1 MPVNAIDEQELEA
14 HYSYMAKI
22 QEVQNHDENDVFAN
36 VRRHSEQPESIND
49 TYVLE
54 KDDSDVIPDSSNIC
68 TNDNQ
73 VDQNAAECVDE
84 RAALANLTLDTE
96 ENKTVLKQL
105 KKANASLTQELE
117 KCKTNLDETSRALG
131 EATSSRDSC
140 LIALQ
145 TKQTE
150 LEKYT
155 ALNDLTSDYKI
166 LQTKLN
172 DTLGLLAIKNIDIK
186 EGLKTKTYEISV
198 VNQKHDELVKKS
210 LLNRSQFE
218 GQLKE
223 KTKVISD
230 LKVKEG
236 KDIDTM
242 IEMEK
247 QIKFLNEILYKR
259 NQSIQTIH
267 MLAPKCATYHGRS
280 TFANPK
286 YCKKAQSDK
295 PCLYEIPY
303 DTSDPAN
310 RFAPDGED
318 TVTLEKESRSK
329 LDKDKLKKLILV
341 TKGKSVETQFDKPS
355 VVRQPNA
362 QRIPKPSVLGKPTPF
377 SNSPEM
383 RSFQTNKS
391 VNKTNASD
399 GLFKPVTQQNLPQ
412 KRNQAVR
419 NTNVLKPGMFR
430 IASTTTQTRT
440 PQLPHASRNTNP
452 HMSKSSGVIHTTS
465 VSRPQLKCYQVKDK
479 VVPNN
484 SQVKFQKKE
493 VEDHHRISSIS
504 KKTKSVTACNDSS
517 NSRTSNVNAV
527 CAECGKCVFNSNH
540 DACVSRYLK
549 DVNARTKKP
558 KVVPI
563 SASKPKRKANKSVA
577 TPHKKTVASDTTIQ
591 KSKSY
596 YKELYENTNQEW
608 KWWIAKR
615 CPSGY
620 KWTQKPLRTKKI
632 WMPKIRKDDVSASIS
647 PTIDII
653 SRITNGLKISN
664 SLGSNLS
671 NVPSSSNSLEDCTT
685 HPIHTPTQAWLWHR
699 RLSHLNFDY
708 ITLLSK
714 KEVVNGLPKLKYVK
728 DQLCSSCE
736 MSKAKRSSFKTK
748 AVPSSKGRLNL
759 LHMDLC
765 GPMRVASINGKK
777 YILVIVDDY
786 SRYTWTLFLRS
797 KDETPEVLKDF
808 LTMIQRNLQ
817 AQVITVRTDR
827 GTKFLN
833 KTLHAYFKEEGIDHQ
848 TSTPRTPEQNG
859 VVERRNR
866 TLVEAARTMLS
877 ASKLPLSFWAEAV
890 ATACYTQNRSIIIST
905 HGKTAY
911 HIINDRKPS
920 IKHLHIFGCIC
931 YITRD
936 GENLDK
942 MKEKGDP
949 CVMVGYSTQS
959 KGYRVYNK
967 RTRLIVESI
976 HIKFDEIKEM
986 MSDHNSSDL
995 APQRQEMSVEN
1006 VSSGLVPQGQKA
1018 SDYDNS
1024 DPVPPRQNV
1033 VPTAEK
1039 TDSSQQGLEF
1049 LFSPLLE
1056 EYYNPTHGLAEE
1068 NNNDQA
1074 PNASFQEAEFI
1085 NPFCTR
1091 VQEIGES
1098 SSRNIDNTDVHS
1110 FQPQSHDYRWTRDHP
1125 LEQVRGNPLQLP
1137 VQTRLQLEFNAGRTH
1152 QFEQANVGISV
1163 RQSMSARW
1171 LLSLSGYGKN
1181 NKELKCKISLDL
1193 VACRCYCAR
1202 YQARPTQKHL
1212 KEVKRIFKYLKGTIN
1227 MGLWYPKDSGFELTA
1242 FSDADHA
1249 GCLDTRKSTSG
1260 GIQFLGDK
1268 LVSWMSKKQNCTAM
1282 SSAEAEYVALSAS
1295 CAQVMW
1301 MRTQLKVYGFN
1312 YNIILL
1318 YYDSQ
1323 SAIAI
1328 SCKAVQHSHTKH
1340 IHTRRI
1346 GMRCLTPA
1354 ELEVLTNITA

>member
-1 MPVNAIDEQELEA
+1 MNELDKGTQLASFTNAIVN
-14 HYSYMAKI
+14 
-22 QEVQNHDENDVFAN
+22 VQFLQQL
-36 VRRHSEQPESIND
+36 QPEWSRFVTVVKQREEID
-49 TYVLE
+49 TVSYHKLF
-54 KDDSDVIPDSSNIC
+54 D
-68 TNDNQ
+68 
-73 VDQNAAECVDE
+73 
-84 RAALANLTLDTE
+84 
-96 ENKTVLKQL
+96 VLKQFQNEVNDIRSERL
-105 KKANASLTQELE
+105 ARSANPLA
-117 KCKTNLDETSRALG
+117 
-131 EATSSRDSC
+131 
-140 LIALQ
+140 
-145 TKQTE
+145 
-150 LEKYT
+150 
-155 ALNDLTSDYKI
+155 
-166 LQTKLN
+166 
-172 DTLGLLAIKNIDIK
+172 LLAAAQPYSDNYYQAPKPQRSESTIIKQSSSTRPSESTRTQK
-186 EGLKTKTYEISV
+186 EQGTEGNSGSPGSEQNGIQCFNCKGFGHLCQGMQEAKRRLRLRVSQGEDDDVQTSWNQHITVTWKDSGSFTEESSSTGQPLE
-198 VNQKHDELVKKS
+198 QKHDELVKKS
-210 LLNRSQFE
+210 LLTRSQFE

-223 KTKVISD
+223 KSKVISD

-242 IEMEK
+242 IEMDK

-267 MLAPKCATYHGRS
+267 MLAPKCATYNGRS

-286 YCKKAQSDK
+286 YLKIAQSEK
-295 PCLYEIPY
+295 PRLYEIPY

-310 RFAPDGED
+310 RFCPNGEE

-329 LDKDKLKKLILV
+329 LDKDKVKPYDYTYQNSLYETFKPPSKTYLDQLERAKEVRKTMWRKTFVRTKPNIAKNVGFLPMSKSISKSRLLYNEMTNNFNHFRTICQQTWSNHTNSAFPNPTAKSMEVLIKTLLMPLSDKTILDSHCFVHELKTEMHDDLEYVKSLEKEIDELESEKADFSNIYDLLLEECVSKDVTCSYLHSLSDLNANTELQCLYLHKVKECECLAQKLSKQTESVNKEVHNNLLKSFAKLEKHSISLELSLQHCKEQMKNNPVCKENASNVFRKEREQYHEIQDLKAQMQDKNMVINELKKLILV
-341 TKGKSVETQFDKPS
+341 TKGKSVETQFNKPS

-383 RSFQTNKS
+383 RSFQTKQS
-391 VNKTNASD
+391 VNKTNVSD
-399 GLFKPVTQQNLPQ
+399 GLFKPVTQQSLPQ
-412 KRNQAVR
+412 NRNQAIR

-484 SQVKFQKKE
+484 SQVSHMSNSTGVIPTTSVSRPQLKSNQL
-493 VEDHHRISSIS
+493 EDKVLPNI
-504 KKTKSVTACNDSS
+504 VNS

-527 CAECGKCVFNSNH
+527 CDGCGKCVFNSNH
-540 DACVSRYLK
+540 DACVSRYLN

-558 KVVPI
+558 NVVPI

-596 YKELYENTNQEW
+596 YKKLYENTNQEW

-620 KWTQKPLRTKKI
+620 TWTQKPLRTKKI
-632 WMPKIRKDDVSASIS
+632 WMPKIRKDDVSSNIS

-653 SRITNGLKISN
+653 VQLILFIVDSGCTKHMTGNLKLLCNFVEKFLGTVHFGNDQFAPILGYGDLIQGNVMIKRVYYVEGLN
-664 SLGSNLS
+664 HNLFS
-671 NVPSSSNSLEDCTT
+671 VGQFCDADLEVAFRKSTCFVRDLQGNDLLTAS
-685 HPIHTPTQAWLWHR
+685 PTQAWLWHR

-765 GPMRVASINGKK
+765 GPMRVASINEKK
-777 YILVIVDDY
+777 YILMIIDDY

-797 KDETPEVLKDF
+797 KDETPERHGVLD
-808 LTMIQRNLQ
+808 
-817 AQVITVRTDR
+817 
-827 GTKFLN
+827 
-833 KTLHAYFKEEGIDHQ
+833 KTLHAYFKEEGIEHQ

-877 ASKLPLSFWAEAV
+877 ASKLPLSFWGEAV
-890 ATACYTQNRSIIIST
+890 ATACYTQNWSIIIST
-905 HGKTAY
+905 HGKMAY
-911 HIINDRKPS
+911 HIINDRKPL

-986 MSDHNSSDL
+986 MFEH
-995 APQRQEMSVEN
+995 
-1006 VSSGLVPQGQKA
+1006 
-1018 SDYDNS
+1018 
-1024 DPVPPRQNV
+1024 
-1033 VPTAEK
+1033 
-1039 TDSSQQGLEF
+1039 
-1049 LFSPLLE
+1049 
-1056 EYYNPTHGLAEE
+1056 
-1068 NNNDQA
+1068 
-1074 PNASFQEAEFI
+1074 
-1085 NPFCTR
+1085 
-1091 VQEIGES
+1091 S
-1098 SSRNIDNTDVHS
+1098 SSSLGHQCQKTFDHS
-1110 FQPQSHDYRWTRDHP
+1110 RSSLGLH
-1125 LEQVRGNPLQLP
+1125 GNG
-1137 VQTRLQLEFNAGRTH
+1137 V
-1152 QFEQANVGISV
+1152 
-1163 RQSMSARW
+1163 
-1171 LLSLSGYGKN
+1171 
-1181 NKELKCKISLDL
+1181 C
-1193 VACRCYCAR
+1193 
-1202 YQARPTQKHL
+1202 
-1212 KEVKRIFKYLKGTIN
+1212 
-1227 MGLWYPKDSGFELTA
+1227 
-1242 FSDADHA
+1242 
-1249 GCLDTRKSTSG
+1249 
-1260 GIQFLGDK
+1260 
-1268 LVSWMSKKQNCTAM
+1268 
-1282 SSAEAEYVALSAS
+1282 
-1295 CAQVMW
+1295 
-1301 MRTQLKVYGFN
+1301 
-1312 YNIILL
+1312 
-1318 YYDSQ
+1318 
-1323 SAIAI
+1323 
-1328 SCKAVQHSHTKH
+1328 
-1340 IHTRRI
+1340 
-1346 GMRCLTPA
+1346 
-1354 ELEVLTNITA
+1354 